1 MLTREGVDG
10 GVIAAC
16 DVLGVESWVDLVE
29 GRCLELLRAYRTT
42 LKEDRAL
49 LDAATAEGRLDAA
62 TAIAYRAS
70 KKGGALGAG
79 RRGQGAPRG
88 GGSRAPDGVKNTPC
102 VRYY

>member
-16 DVLGVESWVDLVE
+16 DVLGVEIWVDLVE

-70 KKGGALGAG
+70 KKEVLLGPVAAG
-79 RRGQGAPRG
+79 RAR
-88 GGSRAPDGVKNTPC
+88 RAAEEAARQTA
-102 VRYY
+102 